1 METLI
6 RRLSAADVPYLQ
18 EEPLSKHTSFRIGGP
33 AELMAFPRTEAEL
46 SVALR
51 AAAEAEITPVLLGA
65 GTNVLAPDEGKRG
78 LIICTR
84 DCLVGMERLDETSI
98 SVMAGVPMARAALFA
113 RDQGLGGMEFA
124 HGIPGTVGGGIFMN
138 AGAYGGELRQIAEKT
153 RVMDFNGEIREYIGE
168 EQGFG
173 YRTSAF
179 QSIPCVIIQTEFRLV
194 PEDRA
199 VITSRIQELNARR
212 RASQPL
218 ELPSAGSTFKRPK
231 GGYAA
236 ALIEQAGLK
245 GQGVGGARV
254 SSKHAGFVVNIG
266 GATEKDVLATI
277 EMIRNRVYETSG
289 IVLEPEVKQL

>member
-124 HGIPGTVGGGIFMN
+124 HGIPGTVGGARVSSKH
-138 AGAYGGELRQIAEKT
+138 AGFVVNIGGATEKDVLAT
-153 RVMDFNGEIREYIGE
+153 IEMIR
-168 EQGFG
+168 
-173 YRTSAF
+173 
-179 QSIPCVIIQTEFRLV
+179 
-194 PEDRA
+194 
-199 VITSRIQELNARR
+199 RR

-277 EMIRNRVYETSG
+277 EMIRGLRDLGHRARTGGQATVSTHKRRKE
-289 IVLEPEVKQL
+289 Q

>member
-124 HGIPGTVGGGIFMN
+124 HGIPGTVGGGKGIQQTCR
-138 AGAYGGELRQIAEKT
+138 LR
-153 RVMDFNGEIREYIGE
+153 REH
-168 EQGFG
+168 
-173 YRTSAF
+173 
-179 QSIPCVIIQTEFRLV
+179 
-194 PEDRA
+194 
-199 VITSRIQELNARR
+199 RR
-212 RASQPL
+212 RHGERRTGDHRNDPEPGLRDLGHRARTGGQ
-218 ELPSAGSTFKRPK
+218 ATVSTHKRRK
-231 GGYAA
+231 
-236 ALIEQAGLK
+236 EQ
-245 GQGVGGARV
+245 
-254 SSKHAGFVVNIG
+254 
-266 GATEKDVLATI
+266 
-277 EMIRNRVYETSG
+277 
-289 IVLEPEVKQL
+289 